1 MQLVRPL
8 NVVEPS
14 TEEPMKVERWF
25 RRPRRI
31 TLQRENEVL
40 RRQLDEQSRELADQ
54 SSALAQQAKKL
65 AQQGEELARFGSLRD
80 RVGTMEPALRDAVIE
95 GMSQQAAV
103 AESALAADLQDALD
117 MSSFEMDSLAAARGS
132 ARRLVETALA
142 LGEEKKSS
150 NER

>member
-14 TEEPMKVERWF
+14 HQEPMKVERWF

-31 TLQRENEVL
+31 TLQRENEAL
-40 RRQLDEQSRELADQ
+40 RRQLADQ
-54 SSALAQQAKKL
+54 SSELAQQAKKL
-65 AQQGEELARFGSLRD
+65 AQQDDELARFGSLRD
-80 RVGTMEPALRDAVIE
+80 RVGTMEPELRDAVIE

>member
-14 TEEPMKVERWF
+14 HQEPMKVERWF

-31 TLQRENEVL
+31 TLQRENEAL
-40 RRQLDEQSRELADQ
+40 RRQLAEQAR
-54 SSALAQQAKKL
+54 KL
-65 AQQGEELARFGSLRD
+65 AQQDDELARFGSLRD
-80 RVGTMEPALRDAVIE
+80 RVGTMEPELRDAVIE

-103 AESALAADLQDALD
+103 AESALAADMQDALD
-117 MSSFEMDSLAAARGS
+117 LSSFEMDSLAAARGS